1 MYKILHI
8 IVGLNSGGAEL
19 MLSRLVVGSPSVEH
33 IIVSLT
39 SVGPIGGDLKK
50 RGIHVYCLNLNKFN
64 SLYKIFYLVKF
75 IKNTNPNVV
84 QTWMYHSDFIGGLA
98 AKIAGV
104 KKIFWNIRN
113 TEIPQKAFSRTGF
126 IIRICALLSGCI
138 PNKIICCAFSALD
151 KHSALGYSRSK
162 MVVIPN
168 GYQKTYGEKFDKRHE
183 VRTKLG
189 LSSDVLVI
197 GIVGR
202 YDFLKGY
209 DILITAASLFS
220 KSYQDEFIFL
230 CAGRHIDQN
239 NPELMEL
246 LNGSSLKNNFLL
258 MGESSNVEEIYSAM
272 DFYCLPSRSEG
283 FPNVVAEAM
292 LCRLPCVVTDVGD
305 AARIIGKSGIVVE
318 SKNAESLAT
327 GLLGMAEF
335 SVEKRKELGG
345 LARSRIVENYEIG
358 KIINQYLA
366 VYELK
371 GKDVS

>member
-1 MYKILHI
+1 MNKILHI
-8 IVGLNSGGAEL
+8 IVGLNSGGAEI
-19 MLSRLVVGSPSVEH
+19 MLSRLVIGAENVDN
-33 IIVSLT
+33 IIISLT
-39 SVGPIGGDLKK
+39 SLGPIGDNLKK
-50 RGIHVYCLNLNKFN
+50 RRFQVYSLNLNVFN
-64 SLYKIFYLVKF
+64 FFYKILYLVKL
-75 IKNTNPNVV
+75 IKQINPDVV

-126 IIRICALLSGCI
+126 IIRICALLSGYI

-151 KHSALGYSRSK
+151 KHSALGYSRSE

-197 GIVGR
+197 GVVGR

-209 DILITAASLFS
+209 DILISAASLFS
-220 KSYQDEFIFL
+220 KSYQGEFIFT
-230 CAGRHIDQN
+230 CVGRHIDQN

-246 LNGSSLKNNFLL
+246 LNDSSLKNNFLL
-258 MGESSNVEEIYSAM
+258 MGESSNVEEIYSVM

-305 AARIIGKSGIVVE
+305 AARIIGKTGIVVE
-318 SKNAESLAT
+318 PKNVESLAS
-327 GLLGMAEF
+327 GLLRMAEF
-335 SVEKRKELGG
+335 SFEKRKELGV
-345 LARSRIVENYEIG
+345 LARSQIIENYEIG
-358 KIINQYLA
+358 KIISQYMA
-366 VYELK
+366 VYEMK
-371 GKDVS
+371 GEYIS